1 MGGRASSY
9 QSPFLW
15 NRLPVWVQGADALSV
30 FKIRLKLLLLDR
42 QKQEKKPCTVNS
54 FLLATEH
61 GAAVKGR
68 IHDLIS
74 MWAERQAA
82 AGCFM

>member
-15 NRLPVWVQGADALSV
+15 NRLPVWVQGADTLSV
-30 FKIRLKLLLLDR
+30 FKIRLKPLLLDTQE
-42 QKQEKKPCTVNS
+42 QKKTCTVNS

-61 GAAVKGR
+61 AAAVKGR

>member
-1 MGGRASSY
+1 MGGRAFSY

-15 NRLPVWVQGADALSV
+15 NQLPVWVQGADALSA
-30 FKIRLKLLLLDR
+30 FKVRLKTLKKTLSV
-42 QKQEKKPCTVNS
+42 QKKTCTLNS

-61 GAAVKGR
+61 GVAVKGR

-74 MWAERQAA
+74 MCSEGQAA
-82 AGCFM
+82 MGCFM